1 MGVETEVRTMVL
13 HALRLKGVAEPA
25 ALAWTFGIA
34 PDQVE
39 AALADLAA
47 ASAVQR
53 REGRFSGYSLSATG
67 HKLLTDLLAAELDR
81 HGLRS
86 ALTSCYR
93 RFGEVNPELLEIC
106 TRWQLRPAAGC
117 SAAPDARVDARIEA
131 RADARDARAD
141 ADHDAAVI
149 GQLTSFHQR
158 AVPLLDDLADLL
170 ARYAR
175 YRPALE
181 AALAR
186 LRSGDRDALTA
197 PRAASYHTTWFEL
210 HEDLLATLGIDRVAE
225 APQPS

>member
-25 ALAWTFGIA
+25 ALASTFGIE

-67 HKLLTDLLAAELDR
+67 HRLLTDLLAAELDA

-106 TRWQLRPAAGC
+106 TRWQLRPAGGC
-117 SAAPDARVDARIEA
+117 SAAPGGGIDARGDAK
-131 RADARDARAD
+131 DARAD
-141 ADHDAAVI
+141 ADHEAAVI
-149 GQLTSFHQR
+149 RQLTSFHQR

-186 LRSGDRDALTA
+186 LRAGDRDALTA

-210 HEDLLATLGIDRVAE
+210 HEDLLATLGIDRAAE